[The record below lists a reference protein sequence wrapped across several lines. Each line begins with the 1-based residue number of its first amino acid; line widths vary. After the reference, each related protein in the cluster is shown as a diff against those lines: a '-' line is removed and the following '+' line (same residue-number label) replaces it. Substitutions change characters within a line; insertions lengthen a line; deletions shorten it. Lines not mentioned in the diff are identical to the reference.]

1 MKTWLVLLSCF
12 SLYADKPDIYWK
24 ITKAPYS
31 KEYLEKIHY
40 KAPVFETERF
50 NIKLE
55 EKETVS
61 PWHWKLFW
69 TLQALDVYTTME
81 ATKYNCVYE
90 ANILLPRKPDTSDLI
105 RHKAIVFIPT
115 FQLFPPNKL
124 NDDSLSL
131 STLLTASVVANNFE
145 VLRRAKAK
153 GCKKIL

>member
-1 MKTWLVLLSCF
+1 VKTWLVLLSCF

-40 KAPVFETERF
+40 KEPVFETEKF

-61 PWHWKLFW
+61 PWHWKVFW
-69 TLQALDVYTTME
+69 TLQALDVYTTVKGME
-81 ATKYNCVYE
+81 YDCVYE
-90 ANILLPRKPDTSDLI
+90 ANILLPRKPDTNDLI

-115 FQLFPPNKL
+115 FQLFPPN
-124 NDDSLSL
+124 SLADKDLYL
-131 STLLTASVVANNFE
+131 STIITASGVANNFE
-145 VLRRAKAK
+145 VLRKAKTK
-153 GCKKIL
+153 GCKKL